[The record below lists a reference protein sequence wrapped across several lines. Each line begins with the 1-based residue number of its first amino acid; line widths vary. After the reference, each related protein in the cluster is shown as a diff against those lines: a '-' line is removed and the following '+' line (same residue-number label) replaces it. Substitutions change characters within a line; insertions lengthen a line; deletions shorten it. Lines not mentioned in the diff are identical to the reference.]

1 MEAVYKTATRNAQ
14 QLTKDTSQEEITDML
29 GVMETI
35 KEELSKVLVSCPVF
49 RPGINIHLG

>member
-14 QLTKDTSQEEITDML
+14 QLSKDTSQEEITDML

-35 KEELSKVLVSCPVF
+35 KEDIGKVLVSC
-49 RPGINIHLG
+49 LSQTWY